1 MVNIYYDRTRKD
13 SPISSLS
20 NTGIFGTHVYFSVNE
35 SVFDY
40 DLAIICVD
48 NHKLIDSLHLST
60 LQTFNIIQCS
70 FLNETIL
77 DKFK

>member
-1 MVNIYYDRTRKD
+1 MTEQEK
-13 SPISSLS
+13 ISSLS

-40 DLAIICVD
+40 DLGIICVD

-60 LQTFNIIQCS
+60 LQTFNNSVLISQW
-70 FLNETIL
+70 NHPGQV
-77 DKFK
+77 